1 MTHIINAEEILG
13 WDKLY
18 RANVLNK
25 LSGFKSACLIGSINS
40 KKEVNLAI
48 FNSICHIGANP
59 FYIGFILRPT
69 TVDRHTYLNI
79 KETSYYTINH
89 VHSSIYK
96 QAHQSSA
103 KYGAGVSE
111 FDKCH
116 LTESYVDGFKA
127 PFVKESNIKLGL
139 TFVEEQL
146 FRCNNTRMIIGKV
159 DKIILPENTID
170 TNGDLRLDLLDSV
183 IVNGLDSYYK
193 AYFLETL
200 DFARP

>member
-1 MTHIINAEEILG
+1 MARIINTEEIES

-18 RANVLNK
+18 RINVLNK
-25 LSGFKSACLIGSINS
+25 LSGFKSACLIGTMNG
-40 KKEVNLAI
+40 KKETNLAI

-59 FYIGFILRPT
+59 YYIGFILRPT

-89 VHSSIYK
+89 VNASMYQ

-103 KYGAGVSE
+103 KYDQGVSE
-111 FDKCH
+111 FEKCN
-116 LTESYVDGFKA
+116 LSESYEDNFKA
-127 PFVKESNIKLGL
+127 PFVRESKIKLGL
-139 TFVEEQL
+139 SFKEEQL

-159 DKIILPENTID
+159 EKIILPEDSISN
-170 TNGDLRLDLLDSV
+170 NGDIRLDLLDSV
-183 IVNGLDSYYK
+183 MVNGLDSYYK

-200 DFARP
+200 AFARP